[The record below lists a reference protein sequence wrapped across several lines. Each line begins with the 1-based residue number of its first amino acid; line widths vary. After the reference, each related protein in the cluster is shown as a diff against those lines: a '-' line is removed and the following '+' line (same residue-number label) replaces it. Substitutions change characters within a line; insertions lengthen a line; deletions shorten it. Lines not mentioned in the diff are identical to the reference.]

1 MGELS
6 QSGAG
11 PGSSPR
17 QHNLIPFPLLL
28 QPQRSL
34 SRGSRAPP
42 RLSCKVSAS
51 RAVGEE
57 VGVDVL

>member
-6 QSGAG
+6 QSGAC
-11 PGSSPR
+11 PCSSPR
-17 QHNLIPFPLLL
+17 QHNSIHAPSSCS
-28 QPQRSL
+28 PQRIL
-34 SRGSRAPP
+34 SRGSRAPS

-57 VGVDVL
+57 VGVGVL